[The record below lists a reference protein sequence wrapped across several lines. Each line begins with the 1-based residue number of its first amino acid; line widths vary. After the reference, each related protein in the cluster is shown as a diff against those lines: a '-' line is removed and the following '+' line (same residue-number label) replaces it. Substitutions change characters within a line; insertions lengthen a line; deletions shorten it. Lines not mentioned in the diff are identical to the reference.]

1 MTADA
6 PAIARVLLDTPLPQL
21 DHLFDYRIPDELRGS
36 VVPGVRVRV
45 PLRMA
50 GRIADGY
57 VVETA
62 ATSEVPGELTPI
74 EALVS
79 EQPVLTPEVYALARA
94 VADRAAGSASDVL
107 RLAIPKRQVRVEKA
121 WRDGRRPPEPDGVP
135 AAPEVTGYPDGILG
149 GPGDRVALDALPGV
163 VAVGGQ
169 WIGAGARTLAQRAG
183 RVGAPPRRARGP
195 GGRRR
200 SQRDPR
206 GARLPRPGQGAGG
219 SRRSC
224 GGGRRPPPRRPA
236 EQPRALSGLP
246 LRARAAP
253 VHRARQPL
261 RGLRPAPPARPPRD
275 L

>member
-79 EQPVLTPEVYALARA
+79 EQRVFTPEVYALARA

-107 RLAIPKRQVRVEKA
+107 RLAIPTRQVRVKKS
-121 WRDGRRPPEPDGVP
+121 WRDGTRPAEPEGVPEPLP
-135 AAPEVTGYPDGILG
+135 VTGYRESLLAE
-149 GPGDRVALDALPGV
+149 PGARVAL
-163 VAVGGQ
+163 
-169 WIGAGARTLAQRAG
+169 
-183 RVGAPPRRARGP
+183 
-195 GGRRR
+195 
-200 SQRDPR
+200 
-206 GARLPRPGQGAGG
+206 
-219 SRRSC
+219 
-224 GGGRRPPPRRPA
+224 
-236 EQPRALSGLP
+236 
-246 LRARAAP
+246 
-253 VHRARQPL
+253 
-261 RGLRPAPPARPPRD
+261 
-275 L
+275 